1 MAGLRTVFD
10 RVDAA
15 LSKVIRMVVVV
26 LSLFIA
32 GAMVLGIFMRSALHA
47 PMLGL
52 EEIILFSVMW
62 LYMMGAALASR
73 ERSHL
78 SADFVAVYVKSARVR
93 NTLHLAATL
102 VSLAMVV
109 AFVVWSYDLLA
120 WGLTKR
126 QSTPVF
132 QLPLYLSQA
141 SLFFASL
148 LFLFYM
154 LRDVMHDF
162 DRLTRGTD

>member
-1 MAGLRTVFD
+1 LTGLLTVFD
-10 RVDAA
+10 RIDML
-15 LSKVIRMVVVV
+15 LSKVIRTVVVV

-32 GAMVLGIFMRSALHA
+32 VAMVLGIFMRSALHA

-52 EEIILFSVMW
+52 EEIILFGVMW

-78 SADFVAVYVKSARVR
+78 SADFVAVYVKNTRIR
-93 NTLHLAATL
+93 NALHLLATL
-102 VSLAMVV
+102 VSLAMVL

-120 WGLTKR
+120 WGLTKQ
-126 QSTPVF
+126 QSTPIF

-141 SLFFASL
+141 SLFCASI

-154 LRDVMHDF
+154 LRDVIHDL
-162 DRLTRGTD
+162 DQLRRGSD